1 MILLSFF
8 IITKTPPAYVQ
19 DWRGYFLW
27 WKLATGINEPWKNR
41 SLFPV
46 RRWINKLTRSSFD
59 NMVLLIAKN
68 FQLVKFSQVDFPIKN
83 PASLR
88 LRMTG
93 QAGTPSG
100 HHFHNETCQK
110 ELALIEGLLSP
121 RQRNETEML
130 SIQKKPAPA
139 EAGAMLRLL
148 PLRSSY
154 SA

>member
-1 MILLSFF
+1 MAS
-8 IITKTPPAYVQ
+8 
-19 DWRGYFLW
+19 
-27 WKLATGINEPWKNR
+27 
-41 SLFPV
+41 
-46 RRWINKLTRSSFD
+46 
-59 NMVLLIAKN
+59 LIAKN
-68 FQLVKFSQVDFPIKN
+68 FQLVKFSQVDFLIKN

-88 LRMTG
+88 LQLTG

-139 EAGAMLRLL
+139 EAGAVLRLL

-154 SA
+154 AA

>member
-8 IITKTPPAYVQ
+8 IIIKTPPAYVQ

-27 WKLATGINEPWKNR
+27 WKLATGINEPWKIR

-68 FQLVKFSQVDFPIKN
+68 FQLVKFSQVDFPIKK

-88 LRMTG
+88 LRLTG

-130 SIQKKPAPA
+130 SIQKNPAPS
-139 EAGAMLRLL
+139 EASAVLMLL

-154 SA
+154 AA